1 MRGPNALD
9 DIMGYSRDF
18 LGENTFPESKARVT
32 HQMIRY
38 ILTYLVR
45 MYLRFNFCKTPFA
58 TDKFSDGWGVLD
70 RS

>member
-32 HQMIRY
+32 HQMIWY
-38 ILTYLVR
+38 ILNLPSTYLS
-45 MYLRFNFCKTPFA
+45 KI
-58 TDKFSDGWGVLD
+58 
-70 RS
+70 